1 MSIDLR
7 ETVTD
12 PKTGNSRTGNV
23 FEAELAVKTTG
34 FSDVME
40 SRAVLE
46 GELTTFAS
54 DAFNES
60 EVDLLFY
67 YGEKGNPV
75 DKNEVDAGSLSSTGS
90 FSIPVEG
97 LSGETTY
104 QFQAAGRVDNEE
116 RTGSVKQL
124 TTGLLTVTTDAA
136 TKITDSSLR
145 FNGTLSEISGVKATD
160 VTASIDFREAGTQSF
175 TTVSAGSASSPG
187 DTFFVEA
194 TGLDSNTDYEFKA
207 KVEGLGE
214 TEDGSLKT
222 ATTALS
228 EDVDLNTLSAV
239 NVGAEDATLDGEITK
254 LQAISSVDYRFDWG
268 LQGNMSNS
276 TATKSA
282 SSVGNVNEVIS
293 NLDAGT
299 TYEYELIA
307 ESQEATYKG
316 GPVTFTTNAAAVSTA
331 TASGIKSGSATLN
344 GTLDALDE
352 SLSSANVS
360 LEYRIAGTSGT
371 FTELD
376 AGTLSSTGS
385 FSASISAGAL
395 SENTE
400 FEFRAVAEV
409 DGSTFKG
416 ALQTF
421 TTLDQT
427 VQVNTNTPQ
436 KIEATEAELNGNSTT
451 FDNVESGDRF
461 FEYGISSVTEAETL
475 KNPAQIGTYS
485 SVASGLD
492 PGETYQFRA
501 AVETLQTK
509 TTGSVVFFTT
519 KALAVNSDGAVA
531 SAGGATLTGTLE
543 ALASGGDADV
553 EFEYGKQGNNLQQS
567 TGVQNLSSPGSF
579 SEVLNNLDPGTTYE
593 FRATGTETASTD
605 TDDGE
610 VLTFS
615 TDNLEVS
622 TNGTLE
628 TNVGSITFE
637 GVLDEN
643 ESGNPVSVSFE
654 YQKVSES
661 GFNNSLS
668 AGGQTS
674 PGTFFAEATGLEEDT
689 LYEFRAVA
697 EQGGGTAKGSLQS
710 TSTENV
716 DVGNGTVTDTST
728 SGFDVEFD
736 IATFTG
742 VENITAGIDY
752 VASSNGD
759 FANGTRVEDSDNPHT
774 SEKTLEVSVSGL
786 DSGTDYDWRPFLEVD
801 GVRVEGSTYTASTEG
816 IAVST
821 VGTAEIKGTNAKFE
835 GSLDFLESG
844 EDAYTS
850 FQWGLAGNVQANST
864 SAQTLS
870 SPGAFF
876 SQVDS
881 LSTST
886 SYDFRATATT
896 TGSGETDV
904 GQVIGFETKALQV
917 IADFPTNIGV
927 GSAQLNGTLEA
938 LDSAENDVTAEFE
951 WGEGS
956 SETDLT
962 NTISAGTLTS
972 AGPFNAEL
980 TGLSKDTQYIFRP
993 KATANPSGD
1002 TLDTELNSLTFT
1014 TENIEITD
1022 GIVSNTTSSSF
1033 TVEFDVSTFT
1043 GSGDITLGIDYVA
1056 SSDGDFANS
1065 TRVEDAENP
1074 ASATG
1079 TFDVTADGLSSGTD
1093 YDWRAFAEVDGVRV
1107 EGAVGTATTA

>member
-12 PKTGNSRTGNV
+12 PSTGNSRTGNV

-54 DAFNES
+54 DAFGES

-67 YGEKGNPV
+67 YAEQGNSV
-75 DKNEVDAGSLSSTGS
+75 DKNEIDAGTLSSPGT

-97 LSGETTY
+97 LSGQTTY
-104 QFQAAGRVDNEE
+104 QFQAAARVDNDESV
-116 RTGSVKQL
+116 GSVKQL
-124 TTGLLTVTTDAA
+124 TSGLLTVTTDAA
-136 TKITDSSLR
+136 TNVTDTGAR
-145 FNGTLSEISGVKATD
+145 FNGTLSEINGVEASSL
-160 VTASIDFREAGTQSF
+160 TASIDFRKVGTQSF
-175 TTVSAGSASSPG
+175 TTVSAGSVSSPG
-187 DTFFVEA
+187 DTFFIDS
-194 TGLDSNTDYEFKA
+194 TNLDSNTDYEFKA

-214 TEDGSLKT
+214 TEEGSLKT
-222 ATTALS
+222 VTTALS
-228 EDVDLNTLSAV
+228 EDVGVNTLSAV
-239 NVGAEDATLDGEITK
+239 NVGAESATLDGEITK

-276 TATKSA
+276 TGTKTA
-282 SSVGNVNEVIS
+282 SSTGNVNDIIS

-307 ESQEATYKG
+307 ESQEATYTG
-316 GPVTFTTNAAAVSTA
+316 GSVTFTTDVAAVSTA

-344 GTLDALDE
+344 GTLDAFDD
-352 SLSSANVS
+352 SLSSADVK
-360 LEYRIAGTSGT
+360 LEYRLAGTSGT

-376 AGTLSSTGS
+376 AGTLSNTGN
-385 FSASISAGAL
+385 FNASISAGTL
-395 SENTE
+395 SENTQ
-400 FEFRAVAEV
+400 FEFRAVVEAG
-409 DGSTFKG
+409 GSTFKG

-436 KIEATEAELNGNSTT
+436 KVEATEAELNGNITT

-475 KNPAQIGTYS
+475 KNSAQIGTYS

-509 TTGSVVFFTT
+509 TTGSAVFFTT
-519 KALAVNSDGAVA
+519 KALAVSSGGAVA
-531 SAGGATLTGTLE
+531 SAGGATLNGSLD

-553 EFEYGKQGNNLQQS
+553 KFEYGKQGNNLQQS
-567 TGVQNLSSPGSF
+567 TGVQNLSSSGSF

-593 FRATGTETASTD
+593 FRATGTETASSD
-605 TDDGE
+605 TDEGQ

-661 GFNNSLS
+661 GFNNTLS

-689 LYEFRAVA
+689 LYEFRAVG

-716 DVGNGTVTDTST
+716 DVGNGTVTATGTS
-728 SGFDVEFD
+728 SFDVEFD
-736 IATFTG
+736 ITTFTG
-742 VENITAGIDY
+742 IENITAGIDY
-752 VASSNGD
+752 VKSSDGD
-759 FANGTRVEDSDNPHT
+759 FANGTRVEDSENPHT
-774 SEKTLEVSVSGL
+774 SEKTLDVSASGL

-801 GVRVEGSTYTASTEG
+801 GARVEGSTYTATTEG

-821 VGTAEIKGTNAKFE
+821 VGTASIEGTAAQFE
-835 GSLDFLESG
+835 GSLDVLESG
-844 EDAYTS
+844 EDADTS
-850 FQWGLAGNVQANST
+850 FEWGPSGNVQANT
-864 SAQTLS
+864 ISAQTLS
-870 SPGAFF
+870 STGAFLARPT
-876 SQVDS
+876 S
-881 LSTST
+881 LNTST
-886 SYDFRATATT
+886 SYDFRASATT

-904 GQVIGFETKALQV
+904 GQVIGFETKALHL
-917 IADFPTNIGV
+917 ITNLATNVGV

-938 LDSAENDVTAEFE
+938 LDSAENDATLEFE

-956 SETDLT
+956 LQSDLS

-972 AGPFNAEL
+972 AGSFDVEL
-980 TGLSKDTQYIFRP
+980 TGLSKDTEYIFRA
-993 KATANPSGD
+993 KGTANPSGD
-1002 TLDTELNSLTFT
+1002 VIDTELNSATFT
-1014 TENIEITD
+1014 TDNIEITD
-1022 GIVSNTTSSSF
+1022 GTVSNTTSSSF

-1043 GSGDITLGIDYVA
+1043 GDGDITLGIDYVA

-1065 TRVEDAENP
+1065 TRVEDSDNP

-1079 TFDVTADGLSSGTD
+1079 TFDVSADGLSSGTD